1 MNETQEMIENLME
14 RAKIAQEEYSK
25 LTQEDVD
32 RIVKRMA
39 MAVQENHMMLARMAV
54 DETKRGIYEDK
65 ITKNIFASEYIYH
78 SIKHNKTVGIINDNE
93 EEGYMEIA
101 EPIGIIAGVTPVTNP
116 TSTTCFKSL
125 IAAKTRNVIVF
136 GFHPSAQNCS
146 VRTAQILLE
155 AAVKAGAPK
164 DCILWIDKPSIDAT
178 KTLINHPDV
187 SLILATGGK
196 GMVKSAYS
204 CGKPAL
210 GVGPGNVPCYIHKD
224 AKLKTSVNDLVMS
237 KSFDNGMICASEQA
251 VIVDKEISKDFEILM
266 KEAGCYFVNE
276 EEKQMLQNY
285 MFTLKDDG
293 YDLNSEVVGK
303 DPCDIAD
310 KAGFLIPLETKVIV
324 VREQGV
330 GKDYPFSKEK
340 LSPILT
346 YYIVNNE
353 DEGVELSEKLVEF
366 GGLGHS
372 AVIHTEN
379 EDTINHFSNVLKVGR
394 IIVNSPSTH
403 GAIGD
408 IYNTNMPSLTLG
420 CGTFGGNSTTD
431 NVSSVNLIN
440 LKRVAKRQVNMQWF
454 KVPPKIYFEAGSI
467 SYLSKMP
474 EITKAFIVTDQSM
487 VKLGYVDKIIYQ
499 LEKNANH
506 IHFEIF
512 SDVEPD
518 PSFDTIDRGVEAMGQ
533 FTPDVIIAL
542 GGGSA
547 IDAAKGMWLFYE
559 HPDVDKEGLKLKFLD
574 IRKRTY
580 KYPKLGLKA
589 KFVAIPTTSGTGSE
603 VTSFAVITDKNNNVK
618 YPFADYELTP
628 DVAIIDPEL
637 VLTLP
642 KVLTAD
648 TGMDVLTHAIEAYV
662 SNMASDYTDGLAEKA
677 GELIHKYLLRAYE
690 NGNDKE
696 AREKVH
702 NASCIAGMA
711 FTNAFLGVNHSLAHK
726 LGGEFHIAHGRCNAI
741 LLPYVIRY
749 NASKPTKFVSFPK
762 YEYYIADEK
771 YANFAKK
778 IGLEVKDTE
787 DGVEKLI
794 DMVNKMNEKLGI
806 PKSFKEYGID
816 EETYMNKLDT
826 LANHAFEDQCTTAN
840 PRLPLVTELKKILVD
855 AYYGINL

>member
-32 RIVKRMA
+32 RIVKQMA

-251 VIVDKEISKDFEILM
+251 AIVDKEISKDFETLM

-580 KYPKLGLKA
+580 KYPKLGLKS
-589 KFVAIPTTSGTGSE
+589 KICS
-603 VTSFAVITDKNNNVK
+603 
-618 YPFADYELTP
+618 YP
-628 DVAIIDPEL
+628 
-637 VLTLP
+637 
-642 KVLTAD
+642 
-648 TGMDVLTHAIEAYV
+648 
-662 SNMASDYTDGLAEKA
+662 N
-677 GELIHKYLLRAYE
+677 YLW
-690 NGNDKE
+690 NG
-696 AREKVH
+696 
-702 NASCIAGMA
+702 
-711 FTNAFLGVNHSLAHK
+711 
-726 LGGEFHIAHGRCNAI
+726 
-741 LLPYVIRY
+741 
-749 NASKPTKFVSFPK
+749 
-762 YEYYIADEK
+762 
-771 YANFAKK
+771 
-778 IGLEVKDTE
+778 
-787 DGVEKLI
+787 
-794 DMVNKMNEKLGI
+794 
-806 PKSFKEYGID
+806 
-816 EETYMNKLDT
+816 
-826 LANHAFEDQCTTAN
+826 
-840 PRLPLVTELKKILVD
+840 
-855 AYYGINL
+855 